1 MKNILDNTELQI
13 GYINTK
19 KMPYQ
24 CICHCHSHSNTI
36 YEYKIVKHS
45 VVKIM
50 IHLQFRHILEVNMLT
65 I

>member
-1 MKNILDNTELQI
+1 MYMSLSQSFKYNIRVQTL
-13 GYINTK
+13 
-19 KMPYQ
+19 
-24 CICHCHSHSNTI
+24 
-36 YEYKIVKHS
+36 KHS

>member
-1 MKNILDNTELQI
+1 
-13 GYINTK
+13 
-19 KMPYQ
+19 
-24 CICHCHSHSNTI
+24 
-36 YEYKIVKHS
+36 VKHS

>member
-1 MKNILDNTELQI
+1 
-13 GYINTK
+13 
-19 KMPYQ
+19 MPYQ
-24 CICHCHSHSNTI
+24 CTCHCHSHSDTI
-36 YEYKIVKHS
+36 YEYKTVKHS